1 MLSQL
6 IQTRTMP
13 PTALMTTTIHF
24 LGTVLLVLTTM
35 RPVVLV

>member
-6 IQTRTMP
+6 FQTRTTP
-13 PTALMTTTIHF
+13 LTALMMTTSHF

>member
-6 IQTRTMP
+6 IQTRTTP
-13 PTALMTTTIHF
+13 PTALMTIISHF
-24 LGTVLLVLTTM
+24 LGTALLVLTTI